1 MTDCENFNVCE
12 IIEFS
17 SKQAQMSAPKLQFDV
32 KPMATVAKEDAD
44 RRLREVGVRPLDLKT
59 IPWDRTD
66 AMFVASVLQLKP
78 N

>member
-1 MTDCENFNVCE
+1 
-12 IIEFS
+12 
-17 SKQAQMSAPKLQFDV
+17 
-32 KPMATVAKEDAD
+32 MATVAKEDAD
-44 RRLREVGVRPLDLKT
+44 RRLREVGVRQLDLKT

>member
-1 MTDCENFNVCE
+1 
-12 IIEFS
+12 
-17 SKQAQMSAPKLQFDV
+17 MSTPNPQFDV
-32 KPMATVAKEDAD
+32 QPMATVSKEEAD
-44 RRLREVGVRPLDLKT
+44 RRMREVGVRPLDLKT